1 MGNET
6 ELKFQIFPKNL
17 RRLKAARALR
27 RSDGKPAKEEHLV
40 SVYFDTGKHK
50 LRRKGFS
57 LRVRHSGDKRLQT
70 IKTEGSAPLR
80 RGEWEHMIHG
90 DTPNFRVA
98 RGTPMAP
105 LLTKT
110 LKRTLKPIFAT
121 HVHRITM
128 PLRENS
134 TRIDMALDEV
144 KHPAGSLK

>member
-1 MGNET
+1 
-6 ELKFQIFPKNL
+6 
-17 RRLKAARALR
+17 
-27 RSDGKPAKEEHLV
+27 
-40 SVYFDTGKHK
+40 
-50 LRRKGFS
+50 
-57 LRVRHSGDKRLQT
+57 
-70 IKTEGSAPLR
+70 
-80 RGEWEHMIHG
+80 MIHG